1 MEKPFKKVIKFLY
14 GPIISVIYFFMRTYR
29 INRDRL
35 NEFQGRKKI
44 ASMLQFVAIGSLI
57 IWLFIFAFSSE
68 ESRNTLTERVKDSF
82 GELKSK
88 ND

>member
-14 GPIISVIYFFMRTYR
+14 GPIISVIYFFMRSYR
-29 INRDRL
+29 MNRDRL

-44 ASMLQFVAIGSLI
+44 ALVLQFVAIGSLI

-68 ESRNTLTERVKDSF
+68 ESRNMLTERVRESF
-82 GELKSK
+82 SELKSI